1 MADFSIASQI
11 RPFQLPDQLQQ
22 YAQINQIAMQQAQMA
37 KAQSDAAA
45 QNKLRSLD
53 RNSPEFV
60 NQLYA
65 LDPAKG
71 LAYEKGQLEMAE
83 TKRKRSEASMTTRAE
98 SQAKVLDNAYAPFTR
113 LVNSVQSPDD
123 AAAFVTALY
132 KHPVLGAEAVKIK
145 PVEQAIQDSQRE
157 FAADPDKWRLLHG
170 NLDGKT
176 IYQISQAAT
185 APKIEK
191 IDLGGVIKFIDMNPK
206 SATFKQEI
214 GDFTKT
220 PVPRAAAPEQTSSVE
235 EPAVNNLVPS
245 PLTSAANAQVRGPV
259 QLAML
264 GGGGAGVSPLLQ
276 MARPMPSDGGVPT
289 PTRVASRKKP
299 APVEEEEVQTES
311 GEAPLPKL
319 TAPQELKLRDAVAKD
334 YEKASAGIAGAN
346 GVLDAAKKVREA
358 KGLSGATGVQS
369 YFPSIP
375 DSPAAIAENRI
386 ANLRGK
392 VTLMGKSAAAATGA
406 IGSIANQEWKIL
418 RDMVAALEPGK
429 GQKALLE
436 QIGEIEDQA
445 RGADAR
451 IRDAYE
457 KHHEQNVRRFPAYKG
472 LPEAKTFASPE
483 EPKTSAKPPRRGTL
497 SAPPQSTLPAGVTS
511 SGW

>member
-37 KAQSDAAA
+37 KAQSDAEA

-71 LAYEKGQLEMAE
+71 LAYEKGLLEMAE
-83 TKRKRSEASMTTRAE
+83 TKRKRSEASTTTRAE
-98 SQAKVLDNAYAPFTR
+98 SQVKVLDNAYAPFTR

-132 KHPVLGAEAVKIK
+132 KHPILGAEAVKIK

-191 IDLGGVIKFIDMNPK
+191 IDLGGAIKFIDMNPK

-220 PVPRAAAPEQTSSVE
+220 PVPRVAAPEQTSSVE
-235 EPAVNNLVPS
+235 EPAVNNLAPA

-264 GGGGAGVSPLLQ
+264 NSGASPLIQ
-276 MARPMPSDGGVPT
+276 MMRPMPSEGGVTAPAPT
-289 PTRVASRKKP
+289 EGAVTGPTKTAARKRSAEDSALPPGLKLKQGERYNPETERVEAIPGSDLYIAQSQKHQKDAKAVEGVASKSDDAIKNINEMLDP
-299 APVEEEEVQTES
+299 KNEEGFNNNFGGYSAYITN
-311 GEAPLPKL
+311 KL
-319 TAPQELKLRDAVAKD
+319 TGNTAKVASMLEKFKSNMKAAGLELFRTGGSIGAMTEKEWPIVQNEIAALSPKMEVEDAREAMKNIAARLQRIKD
-334 YEKASAGIAGAN
+334 SAYEIYSDTWGQTQFYRKPKDASSSLDDLLKKYEK
-346 GVLDAAKKVREA
+346 
-358 KGLSGATGVQS
+358 
-369 YFPSIP
+369 
-375 DSPAAIAENRI
+375 
-386 ANLRGK
+386 
-392 VTLMGKSAAAATGA
+392 
-406 IGSIANQEWKIL
+406 
-418 RDMVAALEPGK
+418 
-429 GQKALLE
+429 
-436 QIGEIEDQA
+436 
-445 RGADAR
+445 
-451 IRDAYE
+451 
-457 KHHEQNVRRFPAYKG
+457 
-472 LPEAKTFASPE
+472 
-483 EPKTSAKPPRRGTL
+483 
-497 SAPPQSTLPAGVTS
+497 
-511 SGW
+511 